1 MSTDEQRL
9 PDTPCSEDL
18 PLLELFTRLRQA
30 GLPLGMTEYHLV
42 LEALR
47 SGFGLPDEAALA
59 RLCRTLWT
67 KSEEDQLLFN
77 YHFEQVMAENA
88 ASFAVEKVPLFPS
101 EESSAENAPVP
112 VDFVAKTWRRIPVW
126 ARWGLGGALAT
137 VFGTN
142 LWLARPKCPYFTSSP
157 TEVITEYEQY
167 DYVITACKANPGDEL
182 EITVLDQHPWLNFD
196 PNPAGYENEPE
207 ETALLSTNVAGD
219 VEYSQAELWDFQG
232 TRIASLG
239 ADVNEITSIQFSD
252 NGQRLLTTHSSAGAA
267 RLWNLQGRQ
276 LTEVN
281 HLAGPSRISL
291 SADGQRIL
299 SFNEDGT
306 ARLFDAEGEVVSDF
320 GKRTN
325 IREIRFSASTQLILS
340 RTGEGSVRLW
350 DLDGTQLLELNNLGI
365 LQAELTSDEES
376 LITLSNT
383 GKVQRWDLDGERL
396 GAFSAQSAKSMQMSP
411 TGEHVLIASDD
422 GFRIW
427 DLQGQFV
434 SYLKKSYNRTTVFS
448 PDGQKVLVRAL
459 RESDRDSGSDSVVLW
474 DFRKNRVTSLDSIP
488 RYTRFSLDGQYIL
501 LGDRAEGDY
510 VPESF
515 RLWDL
520 ESQQKVTDFDLNER
534 VAGIRFSPKGQ
545 YLIAQLYDYDDIS
558 QPHILGQ
565 AGPVKMQIWDLEG
578 NEVFPLLRTQ
588 KAVVSAD
595 EQLLATI
602 AWKSEVKLQV
612 TDLASNI
619 SDIQTFN
626 LVSAFNMDV
635 LNQKLGESL
644 AKMGAIGAFLIMLVL
659 PSGYLVTR
667 WLLGRMA
674 KPTEFPPLP
683 ELDSEASTSAANLN
697 QGLADE
703 VQVAQAINQGSTRN
717 SELLLNSF
725 TQTSEYFPITSR
737 QMKQSWRYL
746 RRLIREGP
754 LVELDVDATVRQV
767 SREGMLL
774 QPLLRARRVNRN
786 ELLLLVDQDG
796 SMVPFH
802 SLSQRL
808 ASTAINGGR
817 LSKTGIYYFHNCPSD
832 CVYHD
837 PYLQDAVP
845 VSDVLAQVHA
855 EYTGVLIFSDA
866 GAARGAFNRQR
877 LMLTQAFLAQMQGQ
891 LKYVAWINPMP
902 RDRWTGTAAEI
913 ARHIPMFELSR
924 QGLNQAIDV
933 LRGKPVGASGFS
945 DTASSDAADST
956 LPTLET
962 VSIG

>member
-1 MSTDEQRL
+1 MATGEQQLSDAPR
-9 PDTPCSEDL
+9 PEAL

-219 VEYSQAELWDFQG
+219 VDYSQAELWDFQG
-232 TRIASLG
+232 TRITSLG
-239 ADVNEITSIQFSD
+239 TDVNEITSIQFSD
-252 NGQRLLTTHSSAGAA
+252 NGQRLLTTHSDNMA
-267 RLWNLQGRQ
+267 RLWDLQGRK
-276 LTEVN
+276 LSEVS
-281 HLAGPSRISL
+281 HLSEPFSAISKISL

-299 SFNEDGT
+299 SFNEDGS
-306 ARLFDAEGEVVSDF
+306 ASLFDAEGEVVSDF

-411 TGEHVLIASDD
+411 TGEHILIASDD

-434 SYLKKSYNRTTVFS
+434 SYLKRSYNRATVFS

-459 RESDRDSGSDSVVLW
+459 RESVRDSGSDSVVLW
-474 DFRKNRVTSLDSIP
+474 DFRKNQVTNLDSIP
-488 RYTRFSLDGQYIL
+488 RYTRFSPDGQYIL

-520 ESQQKVTDFDLNER
+520 ESQQKVADFNLNVR
-534 VAGIRFSPKGQ
+534 VLRAEFSPKGQ
-545 YLIAQLYDYDDIS
+545 YLIAQLDDFS
-558 QPHILGQ
+558 QPDIAKKQ
-565 AGPVKMQIWDLEG
+565 SMMQIWDLEG
-578 NEVFPLLRTQ
+578 NEVFPLSRAQ
-588 KAVVSAD
+588 EIVASAD

-626 LVSAFNMDV
+626 LVSASDMDV

-644 AKMGAIGAFLIMLVL
+644 AKMGAIGAFLIALVL

-674 KPTEFPPLP
+674 KPTEFSPLP
-683 ELDSEASTSAANLN
+683 EVDASESTSAADLN

-703 VQVAQAINQGSTRN
+703 VQVAQAIHQGSTRD
-717 SELLLNSF
+717 SELPFNSF

-754 LVELDVDATVRQV
+754 LVELDVDATVSQV

-845 VSDVLAQVHA
+845 VSEVLAQVHA

-877 LMLTQAFLAQMQGQ
+877 LTLTRDFLAQMQGQ

-924 QGLNQAIDV
+924 QDLTQAIDV

-945 DTASSDAADST
+945 DTVSSDAADST
-956 LPTLET
+956 LPTPET